1 MSLQYVIVG
10 KHFRSEPANII
21 MDPASI
27 AEVFSL
33 DCKIAIYESNHQN
46 VQNLN
51 VPIKVGLVSATDGS
65 KVTFAQLWANQTCVI
80 VFLRF
85 AKFSNQQLLSR
96 FTFSSSA
103 R

>member
-1 MSLQYVIVG
+1 MSSQCAFVG
-10 KHFRSEPANII
+10 KHFRSDPAEII

-33 DCKIAIYESNHQN
+33 DCITAIGKLSSKCPKI
-46 VQNLN
+46 
-51 VPIKVGLVSATDGS
+51 PISMPYPKVGLVSATDGS

-85 AKFSNQQLLSR
+85 VKFSS
-96 FTFSSSA
+96 TFNSA
-103 R
+103 PIDIYC